1 MESKHTDIIQK
12 AYKGFNE
19 RDIDSVFALMG
30 ANVFWPKAFEG
41 GHVEGYDAVREYWLR
56 QWSEI
61 NPKVDPIAITDR
73 KDGKVE
79 VLVHQVV
86 KSLDGTILFD
96 GETKHTFTFDDGLI
110 QRMDIE

>member
-19 RDIDSVFALMG
+19 RDIDEVFTVMSAD
-30 ANVFWPKAFEG
+30 VFWPKAFEG
-41 GHVEGYDAVREYWLR
+41 GHVKGYQAVREYWLR

-61 NPKVDPIAITDR
+61 NPKVEHMEITER
-73 KDGKVE
+73 EDGKVE

-86 KSLDGTILFD
+86 RGLDGTILFD
-96 GETKHTFTFDDGLI
+96 GETKHIFTFIDGLI

>member
-1 MESKHTDIIQK
+1 MTSIFADLILK
-12 AYKGFNE
+12 AYTGFNE
-19 RDIDSVFALMG
+19 RNIQDVFDLM
-30 ANVFWPKAFEG
+30 NPDVLWPKAFEG
-41 GHVEGYDAVREYWLR
+41 GHVQGFEAVREYWLR

-61 NPKVDPIAITDR
+61 NPKVDPVAVTDR
-73 KDGKVE
+73 EDGKVE

-96 GETKHTFTFDDGLI
+96 GETRHIFTFADGLI